1 VSALLPAGLCFS
13 RALRREGLGAVTVIE
28 MCVSPQLFAPHDG
41 CTMADVVAGTVFG
54 GGMTKADVHLSARIQ
69 ECVTFEVN
77 SRVAMIEHARRTGI
91 ARHQVIDDDWAN
103 VGQTRFISSLQVLRR
118 FHLTSLPFMEA
129 CFTGCDCYTYRP
141 VEPKTLPLLH
151 L

>member
-1 VSALLPAGLCFS
+1 
-13 RALRREGLGAVTVIE
+13 LGAVAVIE
-28 MCVSPQLFAPHDG
+28 MCVSPQFFAPHDG
-41 CTMADVVAGTVFG
+41 CTMTGVVAGTVFG
-54 GGMTKADVHLSARIQ
+54 GGMPKADIHLSARHQ

-77 SRVAMIEHARRTGI
+77 SRVAMIEHARRTGF

-141 VEPKTLPLLH
+141 VEPKTLPISKGSASCAH
-151 L
+151 RSI